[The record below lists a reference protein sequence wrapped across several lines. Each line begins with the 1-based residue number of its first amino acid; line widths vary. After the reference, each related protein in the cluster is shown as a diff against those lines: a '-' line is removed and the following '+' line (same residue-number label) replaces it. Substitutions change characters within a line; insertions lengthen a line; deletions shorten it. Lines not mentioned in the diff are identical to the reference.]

1 VAASA
6 LCRATVTL
14 LISGLAVAGEPRPDD
29 VERRRSFVPEGWEV
43 GECPPAYGPHAVLC
57 GGTDTGP
64 FKVDRHVPTVSVHA
78 PPGSCVEAEKAFLAR
93 WEGKTSVAR
102 RLGGRC
108 GPSGDACNEIRLQDP
123 RLVDPVGVLVYV
135 SCPAGGPVEV
145 VQYAVSAKVL
155 DRFAG
160 VARALARWTAAQK

>member
-1 VAASA
+1 M
-6 LCRATVTL
+6 
-14 LISGLAVAGEPRPDD
+14 
-29 VERRRSFVPEGWEV
+29 
-43 GECPPAYGPHAVLC
+43 LC

-93 WEGKTSVAR
+93 WEGKMRVAR

-108 GPSGDACNEIRLQDP
+108 GPSGDPCNEIRLQDP
-123 RLVDPVGVLVYV
+123 RPVDPVGVLAYV
-135 SCPAGGPVEV
+135 ICPAGGPVEV
-145 VQYAVSAKVL
+145 VQYAVSAKVV

-160 VARALARWTAAQK
+160 VARALARWNAAQK